1 MTRLKAVYQTC
12 FALSIALW
20 ASPTLGHEFWIDPV
34 DPSVAP
40 GDEIVADNRVGEN
53 LKGSGMIYNPN
64 SFTQFVM
71 IDPDGARQVE
81 GRMGDRPALSM
92 TAGPDGLHIISH
104 MTTAN
109 KLKYAKFKKFQTFV
123 ETHGQAF
130 AVARHEALGL
140 PKEDF
145 TEAYFRCAKALVKV
159 GSGEGKDRATGMPFE
174 LVALTNPYTTD
185 GAQRFVLLYKG
196 KPKPNHQVDVFRRPA
211 EAEDVVMSSL
221 QTDALGEMIVPR
233 ESGEIML
240 NAVVLEEPR
249 PSMAEKLDAVWVSL
263 WASTTYTIED

>member
-71 IDPDGARQVE
+71 IDPDGVQKRTSQ
-81 GRMGDRPALSM
+81 RP
-92 TAGPDGLHIISH
+92 
-104 MTTAN
+104 
-109 KLKYAKFKKFQTFV
+109 
-123 ETHGQAF
+123 
-130 AVARHEALGL
+130 
-140 PKEDF
+140 
-145 TEAYFRCAKALVKV
+145 
-159 GSGEGKDRATGMPFE
+159 
-174 LVALTNPYTTD
+174 TTD
-185 GAQRFVLLYKG
+185 GDQRFVLLYKG

-221 QTDALGEMIVPR
+221 QTDALGEVIVPR
-233 ESGEIML
+233 EAGEIML